1 LKEGIVRIL
10 RLVGTALALAAP
22 LPAMAQTAPAT
33 AVPDAVKI
41 DMQWGVKI
49 PLRDGVALNATVYL
63 PKGQAAPAPC
73 IVTMTPY
80 ISQSYH
86 DRGVYFAAH
95 GLPFL
100 TVDVRGR
107 GNSDGEFRPL
117 IQEAKDGYDV
127 VEWMAK
133 QSWCNGKVSMWGGS
147 YAGYNQW
154 ATVKEAPPHLATIVP
169 VASAYPGVDFPTRN
183 NIAAPYLMQ
192 WLTFTSGKTSQAS
205 IFGDPNLWSS
215 LWRARF
221 EKGEAFSTL
230 PQIFGG
236 EQKTLREWIAHP
248 QVDAWY
254 DSYVPTT
261 DQFRALDLPILTIT
275 GSYDADQPGAFAYY
289 KEHMRLAAPERRAK
303 HYLIVG
309 PWDHAGTRTPQPE
322 VGGVKFGPASMLD
335 LPKLHLDWYA
345 WTMAGGPKPEFL
357 KKRVAYYVMGAET
370 WRYADTLEAVTAEE
384 RPYYLDSTRN
394 ATQVVASGGL
404 SPAGA
409 GKGAPDSYVYDPRD
423 VSGAAL
429 ETTVDPSSL
438 TDQQLVLAGEGKQL
452 VYHTPV
458 FDKPTELSGFFR
470 LSAWIAIDQPD
481 TDFQALVYEINAKG
495 ESILLTNDV
504 IRARHR
510 EGLRASKLVTTKD
523 ALRYDFNSF
532 TFVSR
537 QVAKGSRVRLVVGP
551 MNSIYTQ
558 KNYNSG
564 GVVSDE
570 TIKDA
575 RTVTVKLLH
584 DKAHPSALYLPI
596 GQAE

>member
-1 LKEGIVRIL
+1 VRTL
-10 RLVGTALALAAP
+10 RLIGTAFALAAA
-22 LPAMAQTAPAT
+22 LPSMAQNAPAA
-33 AVPDAVKI
+33 AVPDAAKI

-49 PLRDGVALNATVYL
+49 PLRDGVALNATIYL

-133 QSWCNGKVSMWGGS
+133 QPWCNGKVSMWGGS

-192 WLTFTSGKTSQAS
+192 WLTFTSGKTSQAN
-205 IFGDPNLWSS
+205 IFGDPALWSS

-230 PQIFGG
+230 PRIFGG
-236 EQKTLREWIAHP
+236 EQKTLSEWISHP

-254 DSYVPTT
+254 DSYVPTA

-335 LPKLHLDWYA
+335 LPKLHLDWYG
-345 WTMAGGPKPEFL
+345 WTMAGGPKPDFL
-357 KKRVAYYVMGAET
+357 KKRVAYYVMGAEK

-394 ATQVVASGGL
+394 ATQVMASGAL

-409 GKGAPDSYVYDPRD
+409 GKGAADSYVYDPRD

-429 ETTVDPSSL
+429 EASVDPSSL

-470 LSAWIAIDQPD
+470 LAAWIAIDQPD
-481 TDFQALVYEINAKG
+481 TDFQASVYEINAKG

-504 IRARHR
+504 MRARHR
-510 EGLRASKLVTTKD
+510 EGLRAAKLVTTKD

-537 QVAKGSRVRLVVGP
+537 QVAKGSRLRLVVGP

-570 TIKDA
+570 TMKDA
-575 RTVTVKLLH
+575 RPVTVKLLH